1 MMASLPT
8 RPVQIAISSRKNTVG
23 SPSVRCQSQVGD
35 KVLPMLRGPAD
46 ILFLGPRIA
55 LGALLTANQNLE
67 RLPADIERLSNLA
80 ADPRPMEQKQ
90 NELFLEL
97 EDRVAGCLERGLVA
111 ENDVITT
118 INEVIPEEMKASIP
132 EGVRDLVLTPRP
144 IPPSDDWT
152 TAPAPGYSNGS
163 TPEAT
168 ATWTISSM
176 DEDDNRQFG
185 SSFGSS
191 YASNNGAKSA
201 GAVEKDDEP
210 PVSAA
215 TVAASQ
221 AAAEL
226 VEIQT
231 AVLFVKD
238 QLSALQSNSDASK
251 TSMLKLNLREAT
263 QSLERRLEQRAVPA
277 AGGDAAV
284 MVAVQEAQALLNEVK
299 TLLN

>member
-1 MMASLPT
+1 
-8 RPVQIAISSRKNTVG
+8 
-23 SPSVRCQSQVGD
+23 
-35 KVLPMLRGPAD
+35 
-46 ILFLGPRIA
+46 
-55 LGALLTANQNLE
+55 
-67 RLPADIERLSNLA
+67 
-80 ADPRPMEQKQ
+80 MEQKQ

-144 IPPSDDWT
+144 IPSSDDWT

-284 MVAVQEAQALLNEVK
+284 MVAVEEAQALLNEVK